1 MSSETVENN
10 IMAKKVAEAY
20 VDPQDLVLDPEKL
33 DESILNRMPQP
44 TGWRMLVLPY
54 AGKAKTEGGIV
65 LTKQTTDREA
75 LATVVAYVVKKG
87 PLCYNDK
94 SRYGETPWCEE
105 KQWVLIGRY
114 SGSRFKLEDG
124 AEVRIINDDEVIAT
138 ILDPDDIV
146 SL

>member
-1 MSSETVENN
+1 MSQLKSTNE
-10 IMAKKVAEAY
+10 IVADAY
-20 VDPQDLVLDPEKL
+20 VEQDARVLDPSLL
-33 DESILNRMPQP
+33 DNSLIDRMPQP
-44 TGWRMLVLPY
+44 TGWRILVLPY
-54 AGKAKTEGGIV
+54 AGKVKTKGGIILANETV
-65 LTKQTTDREA
+65 NREA

-87 PLCYNDK
+87 PQCYNDK
-94 SRYGETPWCEE
+94 ARYGETPWWEE

>member
-1 MSSETVENN
+1 MSQLKSTNE
-10 IMAKKVAEAY
+10 IVADAY
-20 VDPQDLVLDPEKL
+20 VEQDARVLDPSLL
-33 DESILNRMPQP
+33 DNSLIERMPQP
-44 TGWRMLVLPY
+44 TGWRILVLPY
-54 AGKAKTEGGIV
+54 AGKVKTKGGIILANETV
-65 LTKQTTDREA
+65 NREA

-87 PLCYNDK
+87 PQCYNDK
-94 SRYGETPWCEE
+94 ARDGETPWCEE

>member
-1 MSSETVENN
+1 MSQLKSTNE
-10 IMAKKVAEAY
+10 IVADAY
-20 VDPQDLVLDPEKL
+20 VEQDARVLDPSLL
-33 DESILNRMPQP
+33 DNSLIDRMPQP
-44 TGWRMLVLPY
+44 TGWGILVLPY
-54 AGKAKTEGGIV
+54 AGKVKTKGGIILANETV
-65 LTKQTTDREA
+65 NREA
-75 LATVVAYVVKKG
+75 LAAVVAYVVKKG
-87 PLCYNDK
+87 PQCYNDK
-94 SRYGETPWCEE
+94 ARYGETPWCAE

>member
-1 MSSETVENN
+1 MSEAIQQDTG
-10 IMAKKVAEAY
+10 IDKVAEAY
-20 VDPQDLVLDPEKL
+20 VDPEERVLDPEKL
-33 DESILNRMPQP
+33 DESLVNRMPQP

-94 SRYGETPWCEE
+94 SRYGDTPWCEE

-138 ILDPDDIV
+138 ILNPDDIV

>member
-1 MSSETVENN
+1 MSEAIKKDIGIE
-10 IMAKKVAEAY
+10 KVAEAY
-20 VDPQDLVLDPEKL
+20 VDPEERILDPEKL
-33 DESILNRMPQP
+33 DASLLERMPQP

-54 AGKAKTEGGIV
+54 AGKVKTKGGILLANETV
-65 LTKQTTDREA
+65 NREA

-87 PLCYNDK
+87 PQCYNDK
-94 SRYGETPWCEE
+94 ARFGDKHWCEE

-114 SGSRFKLEDG
+114 SGSRFKLEDN

-138 ILDPDDIV
+138 ILNPDDIV

>member
-1 MSSETVENN
+1 MSEAIKKDIGIE
-10 IMAKKVAEAY
+10 KVAEAY
-20 VDPQDLVLDPEKL
+20 VDPEERILDPEKL
-33 DESILNRMPQP
+33 DASLLERMPQP

-54 AGKAKTEGGIV
+54 AGKVKTKGGILLANETV
-65 LTKQTTDREA
+65 NREA

-87 PLCYNDK
+87 PQCYNDK
-94 SRYGETPWCEE
+94 ARFGDKPWCEE

-138 ILDPDDIV
+138 ILNPDDIV

>member
-1 MSSETVENN
+1 MSEAIKDISIE
-10 IMAKKVAEAY
+10 KVAEAY
-20 VDPQDLVLDPEKL
+20 VDPEERVLDPEKL
-33 DESILNRMPQP
+33 DASILERMPQP

-54 AGKAKTEGGIV
+54 AGKVKTKGGILLANETV
-65 LTKQTTDREA
+65 NREA

-87 PLCYNDK
+87 PQCYNDK
-94 SRYGETPWCEE
+94 ARFGDKPWCEE

-124 AEVRIINDDEVIAT
+124 AEGRIINDDEVIAT

>member
-1 MSSETVENN
+1 MSEAIKKDIGIE
-10 IMAKKVAEAY
+10 KVAEAY
-20 VDPQDLVLDPEKL
+20 VDPEERILDPEKL
-33 DESILNRMPQP
+33 DASLLERMPQP

-54 AGKAKTEGGIV
+54 AGKVKTKGGILLANETV
-65 LTKQTTDREA
+65 NREA

-87 PLCYNDK
+87 PQCYNDK
-94 SRYGETPWCEE
+94 ARYGETPWCEE

>member
-1 MSSETVENN
+1 
-10 IMAKKVAEAY
+10 MAQIRSTNDIVADAY
-20 VDPQDLVLDPEKL
+20 IPEQARVLDPSLL
-33 DESILNRMPQP
+33 DQSLLDRMPQP

-54 AGKAKTEGGIV
+54 AGKAQTEGGIL
-65 LTKQTTDREA
+65 LTKQTVDREA
-75 LATVVAYVVKKG
+75 LATVVAYVVKQG

-94 SRYGETPWCEE
+94 ARYGETPWCEE

-138 ILDPDDIV
+138 ILDPDDIA